1 MSNTPDFLQSS
12 RAASDRMLLIVLGLY
27 GLSSVGIAALGG
39 TWFPVL
45 AVVVPT
51 LAICAFLVRA
61 AAGEL
66 VTRIVMA
73 CATMILVAAQIQQA
87 HGMLEMHF
95 GIFVGLA
102 FLLVYRDWKPVL
114 AAAITTAI
122 HHVGFFALQ
131 SMQFDVFVFPTAD
144 HFWRV
149 VLHAAFVVAESAV
162 LIVLALRLH
171 REALDAH
178 QLAETASAIARCD
191 FRNIETVRADSASPA
206 LQALLGTGRQF
217 RTTLDEVQRTAAGIR
232 DASGSLSA
240 LSANLGQRAG
250 RTLEIATTLTE
261 TSSGMDDPMTG
272 VVRGMEDTLAL
283 TRSALDDCGRGQ
295 HVIENAAGEMQGI
308 AGYIAE
314 ATEKVTELGRTSE
327 RISDMVR
334 VIRDVA
340 EQTNLLALNAAIE
353 AARAGESGR
362 GFAVVADEVRKLA
375 ERTSHSTNE
384 IARTIQE
391 IETSKNAAV
400 GSMVQVR
407 QRVDVGV
414 ALTGEARTSITTIAG
429 SAESVTRN
437 IESLHR
443 SLSDQ
448 AGDIR
453 RMAQQVG
460 EFEVAAR
467 EAQTDVDTT
476 VATARQLEQLSDA
489 LRGLAGRMQG
499 NAGR

>member
-1 MSNTPDFLQSS
+1 MSNTPDFLRSS

-27 GLSSVGIAALGG
+27 GLACVAIAAFWGS
-39 TWFPVL
+39 WFPVL
-45 AVVVPT
+45 TVVVPT
-51 LAICAFLVRA
+51 LAVCAFLVRTA
-61 AAGEL
+61 SGEL

-87 HGMLEMHF
+87 RGMLEIHF
-95 GIFVGLA
+95 GVFVGLA
-102 FLLVYRDWKPVL
+102 FLLVYRDWRPVL
-114 AAAITTAI
+114 AAAITIAI
-122 HHVGFFALQ
+122 HHVGFFVLQ

-149 VLHAAFVVAESAV
+149 VLHAAFVVAEAAV
-162 LIVLALRLH
+162 LILLSLRLH

-178 QLAETASAIARCD
+178 RLAETAGAIARCD
-191 FRNIETVRADSASPA
+191 FHGIDSANTSSSSPA
-206 LQALLGTGRQF
+206 LQALLATGSQF
-217 RTTLDEVQRTAAGIR
+217 RTTLSEVQQTAAGIR
-232 DASGSLSA
+232 EASGSLSGVA
-240 LSANLGQRAG
+240 ANLGQRAG
-250 RTLEIATTLTE
+250 RTLEIATTLTD
-261 TSSGMDDPMTG
+261 TSHGMDDPMTG

-283 TRSALDDCGRGQ
+283 TRAALDDCGRGQ
-295 HVIENAAGEMQGI
+295 HVIANAAGEMQGI
-308 AGYIAE
+308 AGNIAE
-314 ATEKVTELGRTSE
+314 ATEKVTALGRTSE

-391 IETSKNAAV
+391 IESSKNAAV
-400 GSMVQVR
+400 DSMVQVR

-414 ALTGEARTSITTIAG
+414 ALAGEARASITTIGG
-429 SAESVTRN
+429 SAETVTRN

-460 EFEVAAR
+460 EFEAAAR
-467 EAQTDVDTT
+467 DAQTDVDTT
-476 VATARQLEQLSDA
+476 VATARRLEQLSDA

-499 NAGR
+499 NAAA